1 MKRYFKCYMFL
12 ALILSLFASI
22 SFATP
27 FEGNS
32 VSVTARSVASMP
44 ANILDVE
51 VALASGITE
60 KEGFPKQGTV
70 NVGDSTLR
78 LRSWP
83 WGDVK
88 GSYTTGSPLTVL
100 GESGEFYLVEIN
112 GQQGYMHKNYVST
125 ADKEASGVEPYYP
138 GDTKSG
144 GALALKEGIA
154 ASKDGAAG
162 KTPKPAVVNE
172 QRETNTA
179 GRVSTGSNGKVVINV
194 PQKCQRQ
201 VNCPAPNSACGPT
214 SLAMVLSYYTG
225 KDVSEL
231 ASNLWNICGSTA
243 SDGTGHAGLIRG
255 AAHYGFPNAKMN
267 WCVSES
273 WVRDKIKAGKP
284 LVAHVKGHYVVIKGI
299 DDSGRIYFND
309 PWPTGVERSMSFS
322 EFSAWW
328 RGAGTHP
335 CLTID

>member
-1 MKRYFKCYMFL
+1 M
-12 ALILSLFASI
+12 ILLCVYVL
-22 SFATP
+22 
-27 FEGNS
+27 G
-32 VSVTARSVASMP
+32 
-44 ANILDVE
+44 
-51 VALASGITE
+51 
-60 KEGFPKQGTV
+60 
-70 NVGDSTLR
+70 
-78 LRSWP
+78 

-88 GSYTTGSPLTVL
+88 ASYTTGTPLNVL

-125 ADKEASGVEPYYP
+125 ADKAASGVEPYYP
-138 GDTKSG
+138 AIQKRRCSCFKRGCCGFKRRSRRQN
-144 GALALKEGIA
+144 
-154 ASKDGAAG
+154 SK
-162 KTPKPAVVNE
+162 PVVVNE

-194 PQKCQRQ
+194 PKKCQRQ

-273 WVRDKIKAGKP
+273 WVREKIKAGKP
-284 LVAHVKGHYVVIKGI
+284 LVAHVKGHYVVITGI

-309 PWPTGVERSMSFS
+309 PWPTTVERSMSFS